1 MKNTKS
7 EKFKQDQMIV
17 KKEGEELIRELEL
30 RISNSDNIQK
40 KLLETIHSEI
50 FLILN
55 TFKNPPQKRII
66 SSYPHLIVESWDY
79 SDELGIR
86 LLNFNDMYSK
96 LIEHQLQ
103 L

>member
-40 KLLETIHSEI
+40 KRLETIHSEI

-55 TFKNPPQKRII
+55 TIKNQPQKRII
-66 SSYPHLIVESWDY
+66 ISYPHLIVDSWDY
-79 SDELGIR
+79 LDELGIR

-96 LIEHQLQ
+96 LIE
-103 L
+103 